1 MWSMRFTK
9 FSAWDIAYAVDLA
22 IACLITYWVTVFAL
36 PRLVGWPSTPVG
48 VLWAV
53 ISTVFV
59 YKDTRAN
66 TLSAAIARLI
76 ATFASFVLC
85 LAYLWLLPATTIGM
99 AALIAIG
106 VLLMIFIGRRDETN
120 LTAITIAVILIV
132 AASDPQEARLQ
143 PLLRLIDTIL
153 GVTVGVA
160 CKWLGSFVYFRI
172 VGEEVR

>member
-1 MWSMRFTK
+1 MRFTK

>member
-160 CKWLGSFVYFRI
+160 CKWLVSFVYFRI